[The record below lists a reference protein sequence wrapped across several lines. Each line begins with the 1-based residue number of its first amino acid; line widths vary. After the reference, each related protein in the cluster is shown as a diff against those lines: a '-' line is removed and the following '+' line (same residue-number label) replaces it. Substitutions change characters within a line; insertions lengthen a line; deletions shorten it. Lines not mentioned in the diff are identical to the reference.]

1 VGDERMS
8 DYFKTMR
15 ENDKKERQ
23 ELAVHGLKE
32 LLKTDW
38 MKERLFKEK
47 TLEDSIRWGV
57 NEFLYDIHKHEEE
70 MIECPK
76 LEELLINIS
85 REQLEG
91 SIPSCYEDFV
101 AQTDRDRYLHSCAS
115 LEEITVE
122 LGSYIEDALDDFDYE
137 ELELSLSKEVHI
149 K

>member
-1 VGDERMS
+1 MS
-8 DYFKTMR
+8 DYFKIMK
-15 ENDKKERQ
+15 ENNKKERQ
-23 ELAVHGLKE
+23 ELAVQGLKE

-70 MIECPK
+70 MVECPK
-76 LEELLINIS
+76 LEELLIIIS

-91 SIPSCYEDFV
+91 EIPTSYEDFV
-101 AQTDRDRYLHSCAS
+101 SQTDRDRYLHSCAS
-115 LEEITVE
+115 LEDITVE
-122 LGSYIEDALDDFDYE
+122 LGSFIEDALDDFDYE